1 MDLLDLDR
9 RALAATGRLVDA
21 IPPDALG
28 RPTPCA
34 AWDVRAVINHVVGN
48 NVLYAA
54 AAAGSAVDWAE
65 RQRDHVGA
73 DPQVAYARSSS
84 AVTDAFA
91 TADLGKELEMPF
103 GRFSAG
109 QALAVHFV
117 DVLVHGWDLAVA
129 TDQDSA
135 LDPELASAA
144 IGIVGF
150 YPPDVFGTEQFFAA
164 GLPVA
169 ADAPPG
175 ERLVAMLGRQGVV
188 RS

>member
-9 RALAATGRLVDA
+9 RALAATGRIVDV
-21 IPPDALG
+21 IPPDSLG

-54 AAAGSAVDWAE
+54 AAAGSPVNWEARAH
-65 RQRDHVGA
+65 DHVGD
-73 DPQVAYARSSS
+73 DPQLAYARSAA

-91 TADLGKELEMPF
+91 SADLGAELEMPF

-117 DVLVHGWDLAVA
+117 DMLVHGWDLASA
-129 TDQDSA
+129 TDQDA
-135 LDPELASAA
+135 TLEPELASAA
-144 IGIVGF
+144 IDIVGF
-150 YPPDVFGTEQFFAA
+150 YPPDVFGTEQFFAE

-169 ADAPPG
+169 QTAPPG
-175 ERLVAMLGRQGVV
+175 ERLVALLGR
-188 RS
+188 SA